1 MDLNVG
7 RSIISAIAFIVAV
20 VVSFILFNPIVS
32 ASDKVYLLFEKHC
45 ELNGNPFVRVYVA
58 DDGGDP
64 DGPGAQVDLTPAIG
78 SACQLGAIANPAPTA
93 GDILVDEHGELVGTA
108 VDSGLGLAA
117 GQAITNSEVRDV
129 LAINNNYETLAR
141 LILGIYPVLLVVS
154 FLGVSASNLF
164 SFATG
169 RGADGIAMVVGKSI
183 AGLLLVVVALA
194 ITPTFF
200 EAANGAY
207 LDVTSGRMNLF
218 STFGG
223 IVELIL
229 NFVPILYLAGLI
241 GVIIM
246 QGALAFT
253 GATGRRLG
261 VAGM

>member
-1 MDLNVG
+1 MDMNVG

-20 VVSFILFNPIVS
+20 VVSFILFDPIVN

-45 ELNGNPFVRVYVA
+45 DLNGNPFKRLYVA
-58 DDGGDP
+58 DAGGDP
-64 DGPGAQVDLTPAIG
+64 SGIGITVDLSAAVG
-78 SACQLGAIANPAPTA
+78 SACRTVEVDPATPGT
-93 GDILVDEHGELVGTA
+93 IVDEHGDGVGLST
-108 VDSGLGLAA
+108 LAGA
-117 GQAITNSEVRDV
+117 TDIPSSAVRDV
-129 LAINNNYETLAR
+129 LDINKNYETLAR

-154 FLGVSASNLF
+154 FLGVSAGNLF
-164 SFATG
+164 GFVVG

-207 LDVTSGRMNLF
+207 ITAISGRVSLF
-218 STFGG
+218 GTFGG
-223 IVELIL
+223 IVSLIL

-241 GVIIM
+241 GVIIV

-253 GATGRRLG
+253 GATGRRMG
-261 VAGM
+261 VAGI